1 MDKEAEVAAPEV
13 KEPPAEKPKLLSE
26 ANAAERDAIADRYA
40 AHEDGG
46 KPKVED
52 FKPEG
57 EPEIV
62 PETTPVVE
70 KTEDE
75 PEEAPAEPEA
85 TPAAVDKKEK
95 KTVPIE
101 ALHEARNEMKSL
113 KKDNQELKEQ
123 VKILLEDIRSVKAKP
138 ADAPAEEE
146 EFLTDDQKKLRTL
159 EKEVEFIRAK
169 DKEQEKTREAENIK
183 TAQEKIGRQIREASE
198 SLEKEGYQGFTDML
212 PLVTVEL
219 QRLASEDRDAAIKLD
234 NPEGWKKIFKETI
247 FPKVSALSQK
257 KAREEKKAGKEA
269 LKEGA
274 SLLMPSGSQPAPK
287 EDKEDDY
294 SFDSYMKDRA
304 SRSPQPQNLRGK

>member
-1 MDKEAEVAAPEV
+1 MSEKKEAVVAEV
-13 KEPPAEKPKLLSE
+13 KEEPAEKPKLLSE
-26 ANAAERDAIADRYA
+26 ANADAREAIADRYA

-46 KPKVED
+46 KPKVGD

-57 EPEIV
+57 DPEVV
-62 PETTPVVE
+62 PETTPPVE
-70 KTEDE
+70 KGEET
-75 PEEAPAEPEA
+75 PEEAPAEPET
-85 TPAAVDKKEK
+85 TPEAVEKKEK

-101 ALHEARNEMKSL
+101 ALHEARNELKSL

-123 VKILLEDIRSVKAKP
+123 VKILLEDIRSVKTKP

-146 EFLTDDQKKLRTL
+146 FLTEDQKEIRALK
-159 EKEVEFIRAK
+159 KEVESIRAK

-198 SLEKEGYQGFTDML
+198 ALEKEGYQGFTDML

-219 QRLASEDRDAAIKLD
+219 QKIAADDRDAAVKLD
-234 NPEGWKKIFKETI
+234 NPEGWKKIFKETV
-247 FPKVSALSQK
+247 FPRVSALSQK
-257 KAREEKKAGKEA
+257 KVREEKKAGKEA

-294 SFDSYMKDRA
+294 SFDSYMRDRA
-304 SRSPQPQNLRGK
+304 ARSPQPQNLRGK